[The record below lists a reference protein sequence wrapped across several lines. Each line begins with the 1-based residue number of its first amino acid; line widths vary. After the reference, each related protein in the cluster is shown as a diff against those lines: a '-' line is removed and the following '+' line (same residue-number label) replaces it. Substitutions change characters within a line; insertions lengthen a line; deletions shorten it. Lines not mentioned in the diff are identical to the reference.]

1 MIDSTPH
8 SPDSEIRAL
17 AQLRALF
24 ESGRPLL
31 YVVSP
36 EEDRVEGHL
45 RHAAAHFFARPVP
58 LWVWTL
64 TEGLRRDPDPA
75 PDPAST
81 DPLAALDRIAACA
94 EPAVFNLRDFHE
106 PLRDSPV
113 VRRRLRDVNA
123 LAAERGQFVVISSA
137 VQYIPDELARDIAY
151 HELGMPDFAEIRDF
165 VADRAKALKSAGVAV
180 DADEAVI
187 SQIARALQGLTITE
201 IGFALKRVTA
211 SGKALGL
218 AALPELFEEKR
229 LTVNR
234 SGTVEYVADSGSLD
248 NVGGLRVMKK
258 WLEERRQLFEPKDV
272 QGAELV
278 PKGVLV
284 MGVSGCGKSLS
295 IKAIAAYFGL
305 PLYRINLAEIFS
317 GRHGTPEWAFANAC
331 KTMEA
336 VAPAVVWFDEI
347 ELGITSAATSAEQG
361 RIFAYFLTWMQ
372 EKVRGLFVAATANR
386 IDLLPAEMIRK
397 GRFDEVFFVDLPN
410 RDERAEIFRI
420 HLAKRGANPANV
432 QLDRLIPVT
441 EGWTGAECEQ
451 CVMSAIT
458 MARLAK
464 QELAFDHLLRCAAR
478 VVPLSKT
485 MKEKVDY
492 LRNWAR
498 DRAATASAK
507 I

>member
-1 MIDSTPH
+1 MDGL
-8 SPDSEIRAL
+8 SPRSPGMEIRAL

-31 YVVSP
+31 YLVSS
-36 EEDRVEGHL
+36 EEDRIEGHL
-45 RHAAAHFFARPVP
+45 RYAAAHFFAQAVP

-64 TEGLRRDPDPA
+64 TEGLRRDLDPV
-75 PDPAST
+75 PDPASA
-81 DPLAALDRIAACA
+81 DPLAALDRIAACT

-106 PLRDSPV
+106 PLRNSAI

-123 LAAERGQFVVISSA
+123 LAAQRGQFVVITSA
-137 VQYIPDELARDIAY
+137 IQYIPDELARDIAY
-151 HELGMPDFAEIRDF
+151 HELGMPDFAEIRSF
-165 VADRAKALKSAGVAV
+165 VSMRLMALKAAGISV
-180 DADEAVI
+180 DTDEGVI
-187 SQIARALQGLTITE
+187 SQMSRALQGLTISE
-201 IGFALKRVTA
+201 VGFALKRAAA
-211 SGKALGL
+211 SGRIGL
-218 AALPELFEEKR
+218 AALPQLFEEKR

-234 SGTVEYVADSGSLD
+234 SGTVEYVADSDSLD
-248 NVGGLRVMKK
+248 TVGGLRVMKK
-258 WLEERRQLFEPKDV
+258 WLEERRQLFEPKDA

-295 IKAIAAYFGL
+295 IKAIASYFGL

-397 GRFDEVFFVDLPN
+397 GRFDEVFFVDLPH
-410 RDERAEIFRI
+410 REERAEIFRI
-420 HLAKRGANPANV
+420 HLTKRGADPSKL

-464 QELAFDHLLRCAAR
+464 QELSFDHLLRCAAR
-478 VVPLSKT
+478 IVPLSKT

-498 DRAATASAK
+498 DRAASASSK
-507 I
+507 M